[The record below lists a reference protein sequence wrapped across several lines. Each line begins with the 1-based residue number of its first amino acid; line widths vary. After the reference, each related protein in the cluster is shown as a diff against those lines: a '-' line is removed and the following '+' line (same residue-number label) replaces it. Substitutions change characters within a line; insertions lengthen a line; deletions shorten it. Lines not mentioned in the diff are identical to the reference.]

1 MMFALNTVI
10 LLNFIYFGHVMKN
23 KKNQTTFATPST
35 VDHNWFIIDASGKTL
50 GRLSSEIAKVL
61 RGKHKP
67 SYTPH
72 IDCGDGVIVV
82 NAEKVVVTGRKRTN
96 KIYRRYT
103 GYMGGLR
110 ETTYE
115 TMSQKKPEYIIE
127 HAVKGM
133 VPRTRQ
139 GRRQMKR
146 LKVFKGPEHTMQAQ
160 QPVAVG

>member
-1 MMFALNTVI
+1 
-10 LLNFIYFGHVMKN
+10 MKN
-23 KKNQTTFATPST
+23 KKDQTTFVTPST
-35 VDHNWFIIDASGKTL
+35 IDRGWFVIDASGKTL
-50 GRLSSEIAKVL
+50 GRLCSEIAKVL

-67 SYTPH
+67 TYTPH

-103 GYMGGLR
+103 GYMSGLR

-160 QPVAVG
+160 QPIAVG